1 MHVTRKEWYRR
12 VNAAWPATV
21 PPLTP
26 EEAVRAFRRLYR
38 YAFKRTYT
46 GYVRVATGNRR
57 TGREYQWATGTR
69 GWRVNPSHGWKD
81 LVHILSHYA
90 SPGVHGGKHA
100 RMELRLIRQVLQRG
114 WLDGKLRPVVPPI
127 PPAMP
132 TAADKRVVRM
142 QRLLQREA
150 RWAAKL
156 KRAERALRKL
166 RRQRRYYERE
176 QAKAA

>member
-1 MHVTRKEWYRR
+1 
-12 VNAAWPATV
+12 
-21 PPLTP
+21 
-26 EEAVRAFRRLYR
+26 
-38 YAFKRTYT
+38 
-46 GYVRVATGNRR
+46 
-57 TGREYQWATGTR
+57 
-69 GWRVNPSHGWKD
+69 

-90 SPGVHGGKHA
+90 TPGAHGAKHA
-100 RMELRLIRQVLQRG
+100 RAELRMIKQVLLRG
-114 WLDGKLRPVVPPI
+114 WLEGKLRPVVPPQ

-142 QRLLQREA
+142 QRLLQREV

-156 KRAERALRKL
+156 RRAERALRKL